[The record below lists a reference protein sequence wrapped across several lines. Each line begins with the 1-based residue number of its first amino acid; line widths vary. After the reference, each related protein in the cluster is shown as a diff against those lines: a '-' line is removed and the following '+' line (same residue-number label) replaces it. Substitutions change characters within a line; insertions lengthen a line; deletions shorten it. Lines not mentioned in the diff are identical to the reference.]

1 MKIRRPG
8 ILVPLAAGLLLPLLP
23 TNVGITSAAPNC
35 PRVMEF
41 STGGAAQPDGI
52 RLGAMGKSVPADTQR
67 TKVRYSASI
76 SPVGGN
82 ISGAESTA
90 EGERNLR
97 GAARSFRARCPGSHI
112 RLVGFSQGAL
122 VTGNVCNT
130 FDSDPVMSRNTSCVL
145 YSDPRRPDP
154 VRPGV
159 MAMLPSFVPGFP
171 MMGPRPQTRNIP
183 VTQVCQTN
191 DGICAAP
198 NPVLDP
204 IGFINNLLGYLVYGA
219 HGDYFAA
226 PHTVD
231 DGRLHTVRRAP
242 YIPTA
247 DVPRP
252 APGLPTP
259 YDVFD
264 PVNRLLI
271 TPAPI
276 ATTYRPTPLAAYF
289 PPIVA
294 WVLPPRIGAVV
305 LPPIVDL
312 QAILVAV
319 VEVVDAVVGTVAD
332 VVDAIVVPEVG
343 AAEQVPLPPVVVPD
357 VQDAELAPGLSAPLV
372 PGGGAETVLP
382 RVSEV
387 ASNVFGP
394 TAGDGADIDRMAAL
408 VGAPVA
414 GLPID
419 PAFTVP
425 VEAPLADA

>member
-1 MKIRRPG
+1 MNIRRSG
-8 ILVPLAAGLLLPLLP
+8 ILVLLAAGLLSPMLPS
-23 TNVGITSAAPNC
+23 NVGTASAAPNC
-35 PRVMEF
+35 PQVMEF

-52 RLGAMGKSVPADTQR
+52 RLGAMGKPVPADTQR

-97 GAARSFRARCPGSHI
+97 RAARSFRARCPESHI

-130 FDSDPVMSRNTSCVL
+130 FDSDPVMARNTSCVL

-159 MAMLPSFVPGFP
+159 MATLPSFVPGFP
-171 MMGPRPQTRNIP
+171 MMGPRPQTRNIR

-198 NPVLDP
+198 NPILDP
-204 IGFINNLLGYLVYGA
+204 IGFVNNLLGYLVYGA
-219 HGDYFAA
+219 HGDYFAVR
-226 PHTVD
+226 TVD
-231 DGRLHTVRRAP
+231 DGHLHTVRRAP

-247 DVPRP
+247 DTVRP
-252 APGLPTP
+252 APGIPTL
-259 YDVFD
+259 YDVLD
-264 PVNRLLI
+264 PVSRLFI

-276 ATTYRPTPLAAYF
+276 ATTYRPTPVAAYF
-289 PPIVA
+289 PPILG

-305 LPPIVDL
+305 LPPIADL

-319 VEVVDAVVGTVAD
+319 VQLVDAVVGTVDD
-332 VVDAIVVPEVG
+332 VVDAIAVPGVG
-343 AAEQVPLPPVVVPD
+343 VAERIQLPPVAVSD
-357 VQDAELAPGLSAPLV
+357 AQDAELAAVPSAPLV
-372 PGGGAETVLP
+372 PGDRAETVLP
-382 RVSEV
+382 RASEV

-394 TAGDGADIDRMAAL
+394 AVGGSVDVDRMAAL

>member
-1 MKIRRPG
+1 
-8 ILVPLAAGLLLPLLP
+8 
-23 TNVGITSAAPNC
+23 
-35 PRVMEF
+35 MEF

-52 RLGAMGKSVPADTQR
+52 RLGAMGKSVPTDTQR
-67 TKVRYSASI
+67 TRVRYSASI

-97 GAARSFRARCPGSHI
+97 RAARSFRARCPESHI

-159 MAMLPSFVPGFP
+159 MATLPSFVPGFP
-171 MMGPRPQTRNIP
+171 MMGPRPQTRNIR

-204 IGFINNLLGYLVYGA
+204 IGFVNNLLGYLVYGA

-247 DVPRP
+247 DTARP
-252 APGLPTP
+252 APGVPTL
-259 YDVFD
+259 YDVLD
-264 PVNRLLI
+264 PVSRLFI

-276 ATTYRPTPLAAYF
+276 ATTYRPTPLAAYL

-294 WVLPPRIGAVV
+294 WALPPRIGAVV
-305 LPPIVDL
+305 LPPITDL

-319 VEVVDAVVGTVAD
+319 VQVVDAVVGTVD
-332 VVDAIVVPEVG
+332 DTIDAIAVPEVD
-343 AAEQVPLPPVVVPD
+343 AAEQIPSTPAAVPVAQV
-357 VQDAELAPGLSAPLV
+357 AEPAVGSLAPLV
-372 PGGGAETVLP
+372 PDGTAETVFP
-382 RVSEV
+382 EV
-387 ASNVFGP
+387 PEGASNLFGSAVGGGELDLVAARVRAP
-394 TAGDGADIDRMAAL
+394 GSGLRADAASAVSA
-408 VGAPVA
+408 VGAV
-414 GLPID
+414 
-419 PAFTVP
+419 
-425 VEAPLADA
+425 LADA